1 MRFFFFQLLLIQIIA
16 ASDLRFGDEQIIVML
31 KEYFLSNKSAPLLMG
46 HQFYTDKDET
56 IFQIEIKTKTQDVN
70 NTLLF
75 GFKAINDIANVAK
88 TKFTHSILVIHFNN
102 IALPIIA
109 ESNLKCSKNYF
120 IYSNDNEKQWRKN
133 CLTIQNY

>member
-56 IFQIEIKTKTQDVN
+56 IFQIDMKPLK
-70 NTLLF
+70 
-75 GFKAINDIANVAK
+75 
-88 TKFTHSILVIHFNN
+88 SI
-102 IALPIIA
+102 
-109 ESNLKCSKNYF
+109 
-120 IYSNDNEKQWRKN
+120 
-133 CLTIQNY
+133 